1 MRNENSLMVLRPQ
14 MIEVMSDSMFEA
26 QTWKGFHWSQIG
38 QLHKLKKKTVIIVD

>member
-1 MRNENSLMVLRPQ
+1 MRIENSLMVLRPQ

-38 QLHKLKKKTVIIVD
+38 QLHELKKTVIIVD